1 MSYTFGVVLNGDVV
15 SVRPRVEAALAAE
28 GFGILTEIDIA
39 ATFKAKINVDRDPY
53 LILGA
58 CKPALANR
66 VITADPSAGALL
78 PCNVVLR
85 QEGETVVVEFMDP
98 LAVMN
103 LVEQDGVAEV
113 ANDARAS
120 LDAVAAALETQ

>member
-1 MSYTFGVVLNGDVV
+1 MSYTFGVVLNGDIV

-53 LILGA
+53 VILGA
-58 CKPALANR
+58 CNPALANR
-66 VITADPSAGALL
+66 ALTVDPNAGALL

-85 QEGETVVVEFMDP
+85 QEGESVAVEFMDP

-113 ANDARAS
+113 ANDARAR
-120 LDAVAAALETQ
+120 LDAVAAALAAS

>member
-1 MSYTFGVVLNGDVV
+1 MSYTFGVVLNGDIA

-53 LILGA
+53 VILGA

-66 VITADPSAGALL
+66 AITADPNAGALL

-85 QEGETVVVEFMDP
+85 QEGATVAVEFMDP
-98 LAVMN
+98 LAVMS
-103 LVEQDGVAEV
+103 LVEQEGVAEV

-120 LDAVAAALETQ
+120 LDAVVGALAAQ